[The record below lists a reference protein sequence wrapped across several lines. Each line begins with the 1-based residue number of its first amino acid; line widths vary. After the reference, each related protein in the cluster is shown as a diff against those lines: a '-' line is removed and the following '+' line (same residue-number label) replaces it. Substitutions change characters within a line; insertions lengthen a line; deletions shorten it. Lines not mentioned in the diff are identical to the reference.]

1 MPRVAEE
8 PGRQGAGR
16 EMRGE
21 PMKVHG
27 KAAARTAAAVVLGA
41 ALASSAGFEAL
52 EAQRKTAA
60 EESDRTLIQQRLP
73 ELDGKNL
80 TASVIEVNYPAG
92 TGSEPHSHPC
102 AVIGYVVSGTIES
115 QVKGQAMERY
125 TAGQTFYEPPNGVHA
140 VSRNPSGTKP
150 ARLLAYFLC
159 DHAGPLSVPVP
170 PVGGSKQGN
179 Q

>member
-1 MPRVAEE
+1 
-8 PGRQGAGR
+8 
-16 EMRGE
+16 
-21 PMKVHG
+21 MKVHG

-170 PVGGSKQGN
+170 PLGGSKQGN
-179 Q
+179 K